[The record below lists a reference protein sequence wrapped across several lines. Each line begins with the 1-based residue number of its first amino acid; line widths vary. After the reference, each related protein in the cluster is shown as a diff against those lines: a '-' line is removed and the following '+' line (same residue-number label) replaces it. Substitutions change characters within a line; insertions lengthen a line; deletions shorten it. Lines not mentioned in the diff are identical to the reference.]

1 QQGCKLHKAASVPH
15 GAVSHNEATF
25 GYRAR
30 EMPVPAVFNG
40 HLRLPV
46 IGAPMFIVSTPG
58 LVLAQCKAGIVG
70 SFPALNARPA
80 SQLDEWLAQIT
91 EELAAYRRGGPRG
104 PGAPQAP
111 NQNVPGSNHTPGD
124 D

>member
-1 QQGCKLHKAASVPH
+1 MGDAFAPLEQQGCKLHEAASVPH
-15 GAVSHNEATF
+15 GAVSHNDATF

-30 EMPVPAVFNG
+30 EMPVPAVLKG
-40 HLRLPV
+40 QLRLPV

-58 LVLAQCKAGIVG
+58 LVLAQCKAGIIG

-91 EELAAYRRGGPRG
+91 EELATYRRGDPAGPA
-104 PGAPQAP
+104 APTAGTQ
-111 NQNVPGSNHTPGD
+111 Q
-124 D
+124 